1 MTDFDPQ
8 DPDYE
13 TRVRAS
19 FKRQRVMETIGAE
32 LMKIA
37 PGEVEIALP
46 FRADLT
52 QQNGYLHA
60 GIVAAIV
67 DSACG
72 YAAMSLTPAGGE
84 VLSIEFK
91 LNLLS
96 PAAGESFVA
105 RGRVKRAG
113 RNVTVCTGDLFALY
127 GDGAEKLVAT
137 MLATMMNVRERA

>member
-8 DPDYE
+8 DPEYE

-19 FKRQRVMETIGAE
+19 FARQRVMATIGAE
-32 LMKIA
+32 LTRVA

-72 YAAMSLTPAGGE
+72 YAAMSLAPAGGE

-91 LNLLS
+91 VNLLA
-96 PAAGESFVA
+96 PAAGDSFNA
-105 RGRVKRAG
+105 RARVVRAG
-113 RNVTVCTGDLFALY
+113 RNITVCTGDVFAVRAA
-127 GDGAEKLVAT
+127 GEKIVAT
-137 MLATMMNVRERA
+137 MLATMMNVRGRG